1 MTEQQDSYTSIHPY
15 IYITYIYIYVH
26 IHIYIHKY
34 THTHTHTHIYI
45 YRERERER
53 EVEMPKLLGQMAEGI
68 KSLRRMNVLDIHRHR
83 IPGKIASD

>member
-1 MTEQQDSYTSIHPY
+1 MTEQQDSYTSIHTY

-26 IHIYIHKY
+26 IHIYTYI
-34 THTHTHTHIYI
+34 HIYI
-45 YRERERER
+45 YIYRERERERER

-68 KSLRRMNVLDIHRHR
+68 KSLRRMNVLDVHRHR

>member
-15 IYITYIYIYVH
+15 IYYIYIH
-26 IHIYIHKY
+26 ICTYTYIYIHKY
-34 THTHTHTHIYI
+34 THTHTHTHTHTYI
-45 YRERERER
+45 YRER